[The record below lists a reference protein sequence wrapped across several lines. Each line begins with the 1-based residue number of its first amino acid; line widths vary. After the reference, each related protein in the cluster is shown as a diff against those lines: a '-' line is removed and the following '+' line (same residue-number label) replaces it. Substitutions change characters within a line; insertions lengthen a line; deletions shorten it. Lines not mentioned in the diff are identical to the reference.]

1 MKIIIKIVLFIV
13 IATIATGYYLK
24 YTDYPDAEAI
34 IGIGIL
40 ILAFVLMPLFII
52 HRYRGK
58 DLSKYVDGGI
68 NLNEM
73 EQSQYKDKEED

>member
-1 MKIIIKIVLFIV
+1 MKIIIKIVLIIV
-13 IATIATGYYLK
+13 IITIATGYYLK

-58 DLSKYVDGGI
+58 DLSKYVDGI

-73 EQSQYKDKEED
+73 EQSQYKDKEQD